1 MQYDDNTTRRT
12 VLAVAASGA
21 AVAASGGALAQQP
34 RAKGPLVWLDMDQQG
49 LDDAYDQ
56 MVYAPNREQVGKR
69 RIANSDKARA
79 VIGSPER
86 VAYGPT
92 DIERLDIY
100 RSKQANAQ
108 GNAPVNIFVHGGAW
122 RASRAADYACLAEP
136 FVKAGAHYV
145 ILDFTNV
152 DDAGGDLFP
161 MVEQVRRAVGFVYK
175 NAKTFG
181 GDPNRLYLTSHSSG
195 SHIGGCVVTHD
206 WRKDNLPADILK
218 GATLGSGMY
227 DLKPVRLSKRSK
239 YVKFTDEMEQAL
251 SAQRHIDKLAT
262 PLILAH
268 GTYETPEFQRQ
279 TRDFHA
285 AVKAAGKPVEL
296 LVGEGYNHFEMLE
309 TLANPYGLLGRA
321 VLAQMRL
328 TAAA

>member
-1 MQYDDNTTRRT
+1 MTMAYDDTARPT
-12 VLAVAASGA
+12 VLSAAAAGA
-21 AVAASGGALAQQP
+21 AVAASAPARAQQPQP
-34 RAKGPLVWLDMDQQG
+34 RAKGPLVWLDMDQQA

-56 MVYAPNREQVGKR
+56 IVYAPNREQVAKR

-79 VIGSPER
+79 VIGAPER

-92 DIERLDIY
+92 EIEKLDVY
-100 RSKQANAQ
+100 RSKRA
-108 GNAPVNIFVHGGAW
+108 NAPVNIFVHGGAW
-122 RASRAADYACLAEP
+122 RANRAADYACLAEP
-136 FVKAGAHYV
+136 FVQAGAHYV
-145 ILDFTNV
+145 IVDFTNV
-152 DDAGGDLFP
+152 DDTGGNLFP
-161 MVEQVRRAVGFVYK
+161 LVEQVRRAVGWVYN
-175 NAKTFG
+175 NAEAFG

-206 WRKDNLPADILK
+206 WRKESLPVDILK

-227 DLKPVRLSKRSK
+227 DLEPVRLSKRSK
-239 YVKFTDEMEQAL
+239 YVKFTDEMAQAL
-251 SAQRHIDKLAT
+251 SAQRHIDKLHT

-279 TRDFHA
+279 TRDFYA

-296 LVGEGYNHFEMLE
+296 LVGESYNHFEMLE

-321 VLAQMRL
+321 VLAQMGL